1 MKFFENDRGLISK
14 LSTTNINFNVQ
25 QFYKDYIPHL
35 SIYEHEMYAYK
46 ITNISSPYYYWFFN
60 RQKSMANSSE
70 LLVQFKV
77 IIFYKELTMGWIVSH
92 K

>member
-1 MKFFENDRGLISK
+1 MHTFMKFFENDRGLISK

-46 ITNISSPYYYWFFN
+46 ITFPPLIITDFLIDKSPWLIHLN
-60 RQKSMANSSE
+60 C
-70 LLVQFKV
+70 
-77 IIFYKELTMGWIVSH
+77 
-92 K
+92 